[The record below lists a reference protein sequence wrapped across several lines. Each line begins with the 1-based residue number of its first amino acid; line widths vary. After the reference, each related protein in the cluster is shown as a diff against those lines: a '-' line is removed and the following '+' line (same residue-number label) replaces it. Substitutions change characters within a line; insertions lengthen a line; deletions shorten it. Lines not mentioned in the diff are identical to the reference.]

1 MMTTHI
7 FLLLFSPS
15 FSYSSLSL
23 FFDLRVLCHRNS
35 ARLPTSAFW
44 HAANFATVIGLYL
57 CFDKPRASLLSAV
70 VNLCYV
76 VLCGDAG
83 YCLYLHN
90 SVQGCNI
97 WQSKYFFK
105 LKCSRRFVGKKQFLD
120 VRLNL
125 DRIFLLLFFG
135 SHKVLK

>member
-15 FSYSSLSL
+15 LIYSSLSL

-44 HAANFATVIGLYL
+44 HAGNFATVIGLYL

-70 VNLCYV
+70 AVSLCYV
-76 VLCGDAG
+76 VLWRDAG
-83 YCLYLHN
+83 YCQYLQN
-90 SVQGCNI
+90 SVQSRNV
-97 WQSKYFFK
+97 WQS
-105 LKCSRRFVGKKQFLD
+105 
-120 VRLNL
+120 
-125 DRIFLLLFFG
+125 
-135 SHKVLK
+135 